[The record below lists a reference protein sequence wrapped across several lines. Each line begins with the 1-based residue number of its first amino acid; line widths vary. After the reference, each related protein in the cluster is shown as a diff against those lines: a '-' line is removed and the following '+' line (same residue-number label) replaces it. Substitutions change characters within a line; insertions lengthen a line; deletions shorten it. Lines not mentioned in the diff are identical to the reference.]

1 MTSNCSKWAICCN
14 YLARILTPCPAYLC
28 SLKSILSK
36 TSSTA
41 AEAEAEVV
49 YEWSRLEYEIA
60 RDPGIL
66 ADKYRV
72 RRLFESCVLTKDTL
86 T

>member
-1 MTSNCSKWAICCN
+1 MNSNMFIESLSLTVTIFTI
-14 YLARILTPCPAYLC
+14 LAPPAAV
-28 SLKSILSK
+28 SSK

-41 AEAEAEVV
+41 AEAEAEAEVV

-60 RDPGIL
+60 GDPGIL

-72 RRLFESCVLTKDTL
+72 RRLFESCVFNRF
-86 T
+86 